1 MGTRTTW
8 RGLALALC
16 LLLPLLASC
25 SSDDGDAEVRS
36 SDGADVV
43 AQLPDRAAEFVN
55 AVFRVETEG
64 CGWIGSGSGFAIDAH
79 HVVTNHHV
87 VANDS
92 SPVVRTQSG
101 EALPGRVIGSTERPD
116 LAVIELDDDLPTTVA
131 WADTGAL
138 QRDEALVVM
147 GFPVPDRTFKVST
160 GQVVAFQPPNTREAL
175 IANNP
180 IDRGNS
186 GGPALRR
193 DGTVAGVVTEMA
205 TRDDDGQ
212 RVAIVF
218 TSNSVR
224 RVAQRFIDAP
234 SEVLSSCG
242 LGPDYVPEVPTDFDL
257 PPVADIPAPPVQPQP
272 ADLPDVFV
280 PPSIDQV
287 PTVPPTQATTP
298 TTSTPSCVAAPV
310 AIRADQVSV
319 DPVPETTDRWRIRA
333 TGAYAN
339 DAPTP
344 IEVDRIDLALE
355 GAPTL
360 TAAGTSSGNPLRG
373 GGASA
378 WSADQTIT
386 STTRPVLDSVTLHWH
401 YTDAA
406 YRSCATPAAVWEIP
420 VTAQELE
427 PATPIS

>member
-1 MGTRTTW
+1 
-8 RGLALALC
+8 LLIAVA
-16 LLLPLLASC
+16 LLPLVAC
-25 SSDDGDAEVRS
+25 SSDDGDAAVES
-36 SDGADVV
+36 SGGADVV
-43 AQLPDRAAEFVN
+43 AQLPDRAGQFVN

-92 SPVVRTQSG
+92 SPVVRTQAG
-101 EALPGRVIGSTERPD
+101 DELHGRVIGSAERPD
-116 LAVIELDDDLPTTVA
+116 LAVIEVDDDLPTTVA

-138 QRDEALVVM
+138 QTTEALVVM

-205 TRDDDGQ
+205 TRDDSGE

-224 RVAQRFIDAP
+224 RTAQAFIDSP
-234 SEVLSSCG
+234 RDVLSSCG

-257 PPVADIPAPPVQPQP
+257 PPIADIPAPPAQPEA
-272 ADLPDVFV
+272 ADLPPVFV
-280 PPSIDQV
+280 PPSINPV
-287 PTVPPTQATTP
+287 TTAPVTQPTTP
-298 TTSTPSCVAAPV
+298 ATAVTCPAQPV
-310 AIRADQVSV
+310 SIRADQVNVS
-319 DPVPETTDRWRIRA
+319 PVAGAADRWRVQV
-333 TGAYAN
+333 TGTYGN
-339 DAPTP
+339 NGPTP
-344 IEVDRIDLALE
+344 IEVLRIDLTLDG
-355 GAPTL
+355 GATV
-360 TAAGTSSGNPLRG
+360 TAAGIPSVNPLRAVE
-373 GGASA
+373 ASV
-378 WSADQTIT
+378 WTADQEVA
-386 STTRPVLDSVTLHWH
+386 SPARPVVDGAVMPWR
-401 YTDAA
+401 YTDGA
-406 YRSCATPAAVWEIP
+406 YRQCPAPPAKWDGP
-420 VTAQELE
+420 VTAQANE
-427 PATPIS
+427 PPTPVS